1 MFGKTDPQQQWS
13 VHAEFT
19 ISHPRVGEQE
29 NIPQTH
35 TEQGDN
41 GMRMTYTW
49 TTQQSKKHKKKLLWT
64 RYEPNLQNL
73 TK

>member
-29 NIPQTH
+29 NAPQAH

-41 GMRMTYTW
+41 GVRMTYTW
-49 TTQQSKKHKKKLLWT
+49 TTQQSKKK
-64 RYEPNLQNL
+64 
-73 TK
+73 